1 MDIRQSTESTGSA
14 ETIRSTETAPG
25 TQGPHGDVAA
35 RHAFA
40 TEAVHAGREDLPGMG
55 LHAVPLDLSTTYPSY
70 DSRQEAARIDAFAA
84 TGARPDGPPV
94 YARLDNP
101 TVARFETALAR
112 LEGTESAVAFASG
125 MAALS
130 ACLLA
135 RGAQGMRHV
144 VAVRPLYGCSD
155 HLLDT
160 GLLGTEV
167 TWVAPAGIADAIRPD
182 TGLVMVETPANPT
195 LAELDLRAVAHS
207 CGTVPLLAD
216 NTFATPV
223 LQRPAERGASLVLH
237 SATKYLGG
245 HGDVMGGVVACDEE
259 FARVLRQV
267 RFATGGVLHPLAGYL
282 LLRGLSTLTVRMRAA
297 SATAAEL
304 ARRLAGDPRVAR
316 VHYPRL
322 GGAMVA
328 FEPHGDP
335 HAVIGGVRLITP
347 AVSLGSVDTL
357 IQHPASISHRIVA
370 EGDRRSSGIGD
381 RLLRMSVGLEDVAD
395 LWRDLDRALDGGPA
409 GREEGPA
416 GRDAR
421 RAGHGDPVGLSARA
435 AGPAAEGP
443 ARVPVPGR
451 GGR

>member
-1 MDIRQSTESTGSA
+1 MESTEGMGV
-14 ETIRSTETAPG
+14 APG
-25 TQGPHGDVAA
+25 SHGSRGEAG
-35 RHAFA
+35 RAFA
-40 TEAVHAGREDLPGMG
+40 TEAVHAGREDLPAMG

-135 RGAQGMRHV
+135 RGAQGLRHV

-155 HLLDT
+155 HLLDA

-167 TWVAPAGIADAIRPD
+167 TWVDPAGIAEAIRPD

-195 LAELDLRAVAHS
+195 LAEVDLRAVAHS

-223 LQRPAERGASLVLH
+223 LQRPAERGASAVLH

-282 LLRGLSTLTVRMRAA
+282 LLRGLSTLPVRMRAA

-304 ARRLAGDPRVAR
+304 ARRLAADPRVAR
-316 VHYPRL
+316 VHYPRI

-328 FEPHGDP
+328 FETRGDP
-335 HAVIGGVRLITP
+335 HAVISGVRLITP

-370 EGDRRSSGIGD
+370 EGDRHSSGIGD
-381 RLLRMSVGLEDVAD
+381 RLLRMSVGLEDVED
-395 LWRDLDRALDGGPA
+395 VWRDLDQALDGGPA
-409 GREEGPA
+409 GRGAHRAERAAYSDVPA
-416 GRDAR
+416 
-421 RAGHGDPVGLSARA
+421 GLSASAA
-435 AGPAAEGP
+435 AGGP
-443 ARVPVPGR
+443 VPVPVPGP
-451 GGR
+451 GRR

>member
-1 MDIRQSTESTGSA
+1 MGV
-14 ETIRSTETAPG
+14 APG
-25 TQGPHGDVAA
+25 SHGSRGEAG
-35 RHAFA
+35 RAFA
-40 TEAVHAGREDLPGMG
+40 TEAVHAGREDLPAMG

-135 RGAQGMRHV
+135 RGAQGLRHV

-155 HLLDT
+155 HLLDA

-167 TWVAPAGIADAIRPD
+167 TWVDPAGIAEAIRPD

-195 LAELDLRAVAHS
+195 LAEVDLRAVAHS

-223 LQRPAERGASLVLH
+223 LQRPAERGASAVLH

-282 LLRGLSTLTVRMRAA
+282 LLRGLSTLPVRMRAA

-304 ARRLAGDPRVAR
+304 ARRLAADPRVAR
-316 VHYPRL
+316 VHYPRI

-328 FEPHGDP
+328 FETRGDP
-335 HAVIGGVRLITP
+335 HAVISGVRLITP

-370 EGDRRSSGIGD
+370 EGDRHSSGIGD
-381 RLLRMSVGLEDVAD
+381 RLLRMSVGLEDVED
-395 LWRDLDRALDGGPA
+395 VWRDLDQALDGGPA
-409 GREEGPA
+409 GRGAHRAERAAYSDVPA
-416 GRDAR
+416 
-421 RAGHGDPVGLSARA
+421 GLSASAA
-435 AGPAAEGP
+435 AGGP
-443 ARVPVPGR
+443 VPVPVPGP
-451 GGR
+451 GRR